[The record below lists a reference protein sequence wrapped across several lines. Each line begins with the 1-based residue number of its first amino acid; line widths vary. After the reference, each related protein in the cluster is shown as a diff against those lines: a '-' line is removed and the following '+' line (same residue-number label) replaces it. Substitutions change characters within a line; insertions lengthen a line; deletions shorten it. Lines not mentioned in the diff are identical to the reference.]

1 MRLAFPIILFCA
13 TFSLALGVAL
23 PLISVERLFVFS
35 DEPSLVTLIAGLWTE
50 GDWLLAGAVAL
61 FSVVFPCIK
70 LCLLH
75 IAAYAGDDKRF
86 SVPNWVKGMANW
98 SMLDV
103 VLVALVIFAAKTSG
117 LATASTMPGLWFFA
131 LSAVL
136 TAAASQLA
144 RHMRHAMLVP

>member
-13 TFSLALGVAL
+13 TFSLALGVVL

-35 DEPSLVTLIAGLWTE
+35 DEPSLVTLIAGLWNE

-61 FSVVFPCIK
+61 FSVVFPCTK

-75 IAAYAGDDKRF
+75 IAAYANGENRF
-86 SVPNWVKGMANW
+86 SIPNWVKGMANW

-144 RHMRHAMLVP
+144 RHMRYAI